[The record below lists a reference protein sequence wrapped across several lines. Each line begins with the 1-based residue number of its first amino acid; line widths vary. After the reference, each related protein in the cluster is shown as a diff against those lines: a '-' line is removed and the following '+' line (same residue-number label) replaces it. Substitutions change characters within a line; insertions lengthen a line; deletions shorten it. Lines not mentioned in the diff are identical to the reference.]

1 MAKVKLKVIR
11 DAATPPPWTAPPG
24 AGPLFTGV
32 GDTDYVC
39 GSCEFV
45 IAAKM
50 APGRRIMPIETDCP
64 CCGAVNEV
72 TIAAK

>member
-1 MAKVKLKVIR
+1 MAKIKLRVIR
-11 DAATPPPWTAPPG
+11 EATTPPPWTEPPG
-24 AGPLFTGV
+24 AGPLFTGA

-50 APGRRIMPIETDCP
+50 AASQHITPLETNCP
-64 CCGAVNEV
+64 RCGAVNEV
-72 TIAAK
+72 ATLEN

>member
-1 MAKVKLKVIR
+1 MPKIKLRVIR
-11 DAATPPPWTAPPG
+11 DPMTPPPWNPPPG
-24 AGPLFTGV
+24 AGPLFTGT

-39 GSCEFV
+39 GSCEFI

-50 APGRRIMPIETDCP
+50 GQGQRIAAIETNCP

-72 TIAAK
+72 TTEAK

>member
-1 MAKVKLKVIR
+1 
-11 DAATPPPWTAPPG
+11 
-24 AGPLFTGV
+24 LFTGA

-50 APGRRIMPIETDCP
+50 GPGQRIMPLETDCP

-72 TIAAK
+72 TTAAK